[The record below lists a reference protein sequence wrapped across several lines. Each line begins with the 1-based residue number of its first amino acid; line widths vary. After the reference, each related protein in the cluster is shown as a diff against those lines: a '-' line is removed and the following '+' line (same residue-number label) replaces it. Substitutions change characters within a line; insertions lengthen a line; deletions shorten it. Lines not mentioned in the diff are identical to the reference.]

1 VSTSVDA
8 LLVILLGGVH
18 QLWGTVAG
26 ATILVWAAAELGR
39 GFVYWRGALGLLV
52 MVIMVAAPSGLLGLR
67 WSPRAHPG
75 AGPAKGLAS

>member
-1 VSTSVDA
+1 VDA

-67 WSPRAHPG
+67 WSPRAHPE